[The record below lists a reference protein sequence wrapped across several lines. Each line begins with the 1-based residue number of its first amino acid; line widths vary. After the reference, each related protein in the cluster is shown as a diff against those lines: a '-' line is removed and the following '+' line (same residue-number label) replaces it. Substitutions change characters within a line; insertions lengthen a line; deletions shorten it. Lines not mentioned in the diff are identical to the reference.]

1 MYLLRD
7 WMNFN
12 EISGKNVTYD
22 DIKSDKKAKLDT
34 LFRPYFF
41 KLILRINISFF
52 QISNLSFYFNKNELK
67 KNCKENHYVKGVMPD
82 TYLFAQVHHIC
93 QNFGTH
99 MWSCTAI
106 AWSLLNPDFIDG
118 LIYLCSSYC
127 NNYNLFWSFFFW

>member
-1 MYLLRD
+1 
-7 WMNFN
+7 MNFN

-67 KNCKENHYVKGVMPD
+67 KNC
-82 TYLFAQVHHIC
+82 
-93 QNFGTH
+93 
-99 MWSCTAI
+99 
-106 AWSLLNPDFIDG
+106 
-118 LIYLCSSYC
+118 
-127 NNYNLFWSFFFW
+127 